1 MQFPLTIWFIVL
13 ILPFVSLVTSSTLEA
28 YLYENGTCT
37 DEEVK
42 EMPKQIINTNGTV
55 GDFLES
61 LPSDNR
67 VLTES
72 FC

>member
-1 MQFPLTIWFIVL
+1 MQLALAIWFIVL
-13 ILPFVSLVTSSTLEA
+13 ILPFVTLISTSTLEA

-37 DEEVK
+37 DEELK
-42 EMPKQIINTNGTV
+42 EMPKQIINTNGAV
-55 GDFLES
+55 DDFLES

-67 VLTES
+67 ILTES